1 MMKLKKSQYNYFV
14 RHNDKFIIYNMKSG
28 SIGTMD
34 NDVYDR
40 FITNSLTEDEI
51 ETCKR
56 KGLLIDEDYDEKAVM
71 EKDRAEG
78 IHKKDG
84 KNFRIWPTSACN
96 ARCYYCFEKGIK
108 YENMSEET
116 AEHVVGFIASQI
128 EEGDTF
134 VVEWFGG
141 EPLLKITTM
150 EFITE
155 RLQGICRERNCHANY
170 RMISNGSLI
179 DEVMADRIKTNCFIN
194 YVQITLDGYGREYEI
209 IKNYVNPQ
217 MYGFERVISGIRL
230 LKERGIHVGI
240 RMNYDTKNFNTL
252 CQLIDYL
259 HKEFTEYEDI
269 KYYVYPVWTSVL
281 DNDDTFVSEAEADRQ
296 YLELLK
302 RIYGHGMNSL
312 RQLARLG
319 YRKYQCHA
327 CHESG
332 FSIYPD
338 GSIGKCD
345 EIFTQKIGDIKQG
358 IIDLETYNYW
368 TKQGVDEKCDKCVFL
383 PMCQGGCRSSRFN
396 NMPQCFAHRKILPD
410 LLKWYVDAMAEKR
423 RKEG

>member
-1 MMKLKKSQYNYFV
+1 MPRLKKSQYNYFV
-14 RHNDKFIIYNMKSG
+14 RYADKYIIYNMKSG

-34 NDVYDR
+34 DDTYER
-40 FITNSLTEDEI
+40 FATDSLTEEEI
-51 ETCKR
+51 QVCRK
-56 KGLLIDEDYDEKAVM
+56 KGLLIDIDYDEKAVM
-71 EKDRAEG
+71 ERDRADG

-108 YENMSEET
+108 YENMSDGT
-116 AEHVVGFIASQI
+116 AEQVVRFVASQI
-128 EEGDTF
+128 EDGERF

-141 EPLLKITTM
+141 EPLLSIRTM

-155 RLQGICRERNCHANY
+155 KLQGICRERNCRAEY

-179 DEVMADRIKTNCFIN
+179 DEAMADRIKDSCRIS
-194 YVQITLDGYGREYEI
+194 YVQITLDGYGREYEV
-209 IKNYVNPQ
+209 IKNYYNPAK
-217 MYGFERVISGIRL
+217 YGFQNVISGIRR
-230 LKERGIHVGI
+230 LKERGVHVGI
-240 RMNYDTKNFNTL
+240 RMNYDTKNYSTL
-252 CQLIDYL
+252 SRLIDYL
-259 HKEFTEYEDI
+259 HEEFADCEDI

-281 DNDDTFVSEAEADRQ
+281 DNDDIFVSETVADRQ

-302 RIYGHGMNSL
+302 QIYGYGMNSL

-319 YRKYQCHA
+319 YRKHQCHA
-327 CHESG
+327 CHECG

-345 EIFTQKIGDIKQG
+345 EVFTQKIGDIRQG
-358 IIDLETYNYW
+358 VIDLETYNYW
-368 TKQGVDEKCDKCVFL
+368 TSTGLDEKCDNCIFL

-396 NMPQCFAHRKILPD
+396 NMPQCFAHKRILPE
-410 LLKWYVDAMAEKR
+410 LLKWYVDAMIEKR